1 MSANI
6 STFGRILPAALL
18 LFPLLTAAP
27 VLAEDTAGAPSG
39 DTTILAQL
47 DGQLRPVTTVS
58 RQGSVRIEGGGGMQ
72 LFAVDL
78 AKQALPA
85 TAVAFSLERDQHVRL
100 EVLDLDGRLVRTLA
114 HGLWA
119 QGRHQLA
126 WQHDADSGDRLTEGL
141 YVVRLVPEAAGER
154 VALAR

>member
-1 MSANI
+1 MSANHC
-6 STFGRILPAALL
+6 SLERILPAVLL
-18 LFPLLTAAP
+18 LFALLTAAP
-27 VLAEDTAGAPSG
+27 VLAEAAAGAPSG
-39 DTTILAQL
+39 DTTILARL

-58 RQGSVRIEGGGGMQ
+58 RQGSVRMEGVGGMQ

-78 AKQALPA
+78 AKQAQPA
-85 TAVAFSLERDQHVRL
+85 TAVAFTLERDEHVRL
-100 EVLDLDGRLVRTLA
+100 EVRDLDGKLVRTLA
-114 HGLWA
+114 RGLWA